1 VKQEHIFARIVGRKP
16 CLEDSDALIH
26 ADLDEIVNTFGPPEI
41 QMLGSSR
48 LLFWNFQKRDEVG
61 RFSLWV
67 EVPIDRKSTRNL
79 DIEVSTNRNRDWES
93 FFEWVLDRIG
103 AVSNCEEGPAV
114 LNGAGF
120 VIVPA

>member
-1 VKQEHIFARIVGRKP
+1 MKQERTFARIVGRKP

-26 ADLDEIVNTFGPPEI
+26 ADLDEIVNTFGPAEI

-48 LLFWNFQKRDEVG
+48 LLFWSFQKRDEVG

-67 EVPIDRKSTRNL
+67 EPPTARKSVRNL

-93 FFEWVLDRIG
+93 FFDWVLDRLG
-103 AVSNCEEGPAV
+103 AVSNCEERPVV

-120 VIVPA
+120 VVVPA